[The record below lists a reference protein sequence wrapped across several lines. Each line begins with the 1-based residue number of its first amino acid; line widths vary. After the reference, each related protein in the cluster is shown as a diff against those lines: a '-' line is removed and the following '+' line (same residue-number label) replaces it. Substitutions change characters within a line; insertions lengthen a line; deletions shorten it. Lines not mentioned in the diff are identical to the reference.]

1 MARTKQTARKSS
13 GGKAPKKQLAANS
26 SGALKNYFTSQQKS
40 GDNTKAVFINS
51 ENTFRDFSFPRTDE
65 SVDNDEFRP
74 LATMGRCSGLENGFH
89 QKSDLY
95 MRYDMASCF
104 DGAGIG
110 KRKYVLIFI

>member
-74 LATMGRCSGLENGFH
+74 WLLWVAAL
-89 QKSDLY
+89 DLK
-95 MRYDMASCF
+95 MVFTRSQICICVMTWHL
-104 DGAGIG
+104 
-110 KRKYVLIFI
+110 VLMVLV